1 MNRTSLT
8 KNVLTA
14 SLLTLPFTLV
24 AGDAPGVFKIPGTDS
39 TMKIYGFAELNGV
52 YDMGTHNS
60 DIDDFDWA
68 SFLPVQPFDHPVPG
82 VQSAATKNNSL
93 YMTVRTSRF
102 GITTTTPSDLG
113 PITMKF
119 EGDFNSPSPSNFSSP
134 TTTNGNTFRVRQA
147 WGQVG
152 GFLFGQTWT
161 TMFDGDSLPDTVDFN
176 EVPSATLLRIPML
189 QYTFKTGSN
198 STLAIAAEFPFDR
211 MFQGAS
217 GHVVA
222 QDAGEGYAADSY
234 QDIPD
239 LHANWTYS
247 DKWGHVSLRGVM
259 LTYKT
264 GGNEILSG
272 SSTVTQ
278 PSVNATGYGAA
289 LSGHFNLAGD
299 TLVWSVMGGNGIG
312 RYLFGDI
319 LQSAINDGSKID
331 LWKGLGWH
339 VGYTHNWDAKW
350 RSNLIFSQ
358 VTNTDPGTAY
368 GVSLNKWMQS
378 TNIEASYP
386 TNPNYWG
393 ADGQP
398 NKTLTNAL
406 VNTFYQISKTYYC
419 GVEYAWGT
427 RKTFETYSS
436 SGSLINDGST
446 GTQKRVNFVFHANFF

>member
-1 MNRTSLT
+1 MNRSSIT

-39 TMKIYGFAELNGV
+39 TMKIYGFAELNGT

-60 DIDDFDWA
+60 DIDDWDWA

-82 VQSAATKNNSL
+82 VQSATTKNNSL
-93 YMTVRTSRF
+93 YMTVRTSRL

-161 TMFDGDSLPDTVDFN
+161 TFFDGDSLPDTVDFN

-189 QYTFKTGSN
+189 QYTFKIGAK

-247 DKWGHVSLRGVM
+247 DSWGHVSLRGVY

-264 GGNEILSG
+264 GGNEVLTG
-272 SSTVTQ
+272 VGTATTTQ
-278 PSVNATGYGAA
+278 PSISGTGVGGA
-289 LSGHFNLAGD
+289 LSGHFNIAKD
-299 TLVWSVMGGNGIG
+299 SLVWSVMGGNGIG
-312 RYLFGDI
+312 RYLFGSI
-319 LQSAINDGSKID
+319 LQSAINDGKQID

-350 RSNLIFSQ
+350 RSNLIYSQ
-358 VTNTDPGTAY
+358 VSMSDPGSAY
-368 GVSLNKWMQS
+368 SVAGHQISLNQWMQS
-378 TNIEASYP
+378 SANP
-386 TNPNYWG
+386 TYYG

-398 NKTLTNAL
+398 NKTLSNAL

-419 GVEYAWGT
+419 GVEYAWGQ
-427 RKTFETYSS
+427 RKTFNTYTPA
-436 SGSLINDGST
+436 GALVNDGNT
-446 GTQKRVNFVFHANFF
+446 GTQKRINFVFHVNFF

>member
-14 SLLTLPFTLV
+14 SLLMLPFTLV
-24 AGDAPGVFKIPGTDS
+24 AGDAPGVFKVPGTDT

-68 SFLPVQPFDHPVPG
+68 SFLPTQPFDHPVPG
-82 VQSAATKNNSL
+82 VQSSATKNNSL
-93 YMTVRTSRF
+93 YMTARTSRF
-102 GITTTTPSDLG
+102 GITTTTPTDLG
-113 PITMKF
+113 PVTTKL

-147 WGQVG
+147 YVQLG
-152 GFLFGQTWT
+152 GFLVGQTWST
-161 TMFDGDSLPDTVDFN
+161 FFDGDSLPDTVDFN
-176 EVPSATLLRIPML
+176 AVPSACLERIPML

-211 MFQGAS
+211 MFQGYS
-217 GHVVA
+217 GHVVS
-222 QDAGEGYAADSY
+222 QDAGEGYATDSY
-234 QDIPD
+234 QDLPD
-239 LHANWTYS
+239 FHANWTYNDS
-247 DKWGHVSLRGVM
+247 WGHVSLRGVM

-264 GGNEILSG
+264 GGNEVLTG
-272 SSTVTQ
+272 TAVTTQ

-289 LSGHFNLAGD
+289 LSGHFNVAKD
-299 TLVWSVMGGNGIG
+299 TFVWSVEGGDGIG
-312 RYLFGDI
+312 RMMFGSI
-319 LQSAINDGSKID
+319 LQSAINDGKKID

-339 VGYTHNWDAKW
+339 VGYTHVWDAKW
-350 RSNLIFSQ
+350 RSNLIYSQ
-358 VTNTDPGTAY
+358 VSMTDPGASNGMT
-368 GVSLNKWMQS
+368 LNKWMQS
-378 TNIEASYP
+378 SL
-386 TNPNYWG
+386 NPNYWG

-398 NKTLTNAL
+398 NKTLSNAM

-427 RKTFETYSS
+427 RKTFDTYTSA
-436 SGSLINDGST
+436 GALVNDGNT
-446 GTQKRVNFVFHANFF
+446 GTQKRINFVFHANFF